1 MTCCPRLRRSC
12 SVRSVAAAP
21 AVRAM
26 APPTPAAAA
35 ATRSERLNRRGAE
48 SSSAITAQNVFV
60 SPSKCFRFAQ
70 QAIMVEGEPA
80 NWLPKRSLLLYS
92 RCGYKHFRGLP
103 RARAK
108 QHCCCARAA
117 EDRAEANR
125 AAEARAAWT
134 PVRAN

>member
-1 MTCCPRLRRSC
+1 
-12 SVRSVAAAP
+12 
-21 AVRAM
+21 
-26 APPTPAAAA
+26 
-35 ATRSERLNRRGAE
+35 
-48 SSSAITAQNVFV
+48 
-60 SPSKCFRFAQ
+60 
-70 QAIMVEGEPA
+70 MVEGEPA